1 MMPAEQSHIMKRML
15 EGMSLDTKVSL
26 FALNCLPSTVCPQ
39 LFALNCLP
47 STVCPET
54 NGGRDVDTKALVI
67 YELVE
72 DNRAIIKPNEM
83 MVRR

>member
-15 EGMSLDTKVSL
+15 EGMSLDTK
-26 FALNCLPSTVCPQ
+26 ALL
-39 LFALNCLP
+39 
-47 STVCPET
+47 
-54 NGGRDVDTKALVI
+54 I